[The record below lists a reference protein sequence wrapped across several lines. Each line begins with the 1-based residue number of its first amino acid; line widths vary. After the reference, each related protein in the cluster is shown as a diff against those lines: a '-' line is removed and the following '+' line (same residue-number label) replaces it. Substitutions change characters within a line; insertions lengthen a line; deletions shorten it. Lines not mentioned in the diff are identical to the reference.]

1 MNHSRILILMSDTGG
16 GHRASAQALQA
27 AFAVRYPGRF
37 QVEIVDL
44 WTDYTPWPIN
54 RMPRLYSPIVARA
67 LWFWKLLWLV
77 FENERVHSAVLRLV
91 YLLCRNE
98 LRKVLQ
104 AYRPHLVISVHPLM
118 QHIFFHLLEE
128 RAPIPFVTVV
138 TDLASFHHGWFHTR
152 AERCFVASDVAAE
165 AARHHGLHAR
175 RVRLLGLPVR
185 PAFAGT
191 LPDKEAARARLGLA
205 DTGFTVLLLGGGEG
219 MGPVATIAHAV
230 AHRLAETLRC
240 RPAEE
245 TTTIHEGHKE
255 NTKKGK
261 NKNGRAD
268 SVKQWTAV
276 QLIVICGRNKR
287 LRQSLQ
293 RSDWPIPVQ
302 VCGFVDNMQEWM
314 AASDCVI
321 TKAGPGTIAEALI
334 CGLPILLSGFIPGQE
349 EGNVS
354 LVVENGAGAYCDS
367 PGGIAAIVSD
377 WAGGSEFALSRR
389 HLPALGEASNMAQM
403 AARARKLGRPRAAYD
418 IVDEIVELMDGNNAE
433 ARDS

>member
-1 MNHSRILILMSDTGG
+1 M
-16 GHRASAQALQA
+16 
-27 AFAVRYPGRF
+27 
-37 QVEIVDL
+37 
-44 WTDYTPWPIN
+44 
-54 RMPRLYSPIVARA
+54 
-67 LWFWKLLWLV
+67 
-77 FENERVHSAVLRLV
+77 
-91 YLLCRNE
+91 
-98 LRKVLQ
+98 
-104 AYRPHLVISVHPLM
+104 
-118 QHIFFHLLEE
+118 
-128 RAPIPFVTVV
+128 TVV

-219 MGPVATIAHAV
+219 MGPVAATARAV
-230 AHRLAETLRC
+230 AHRLA
-240 RPAEE
+240 
-245 TTTIHEGHKE
+245 TTGM
-255 NTKKGK
+255 
-261 NKNGRAD
+261 A
-268 SVKQWTAV
+268 A
-276 QLIVICGRNKR
+276 QLVVICGRNER

-367 PGGIAAIVSD
+367 PDGIAAIIND
-377 WAGGSEFALSRR
+377 WAGGNELV
-389 HLPALGEASNMAQM
+389 QM
-403 AARARKLGRPRAAYD
+403 AARARELGRPRAAYD

-433 ARDS
+433 AKDSGTLSKSCG

>member
-37 QVEIVDL
+37 QVDIVDL

-98 LRKVLQ
+98 LRKALQ

-128 RAPIPFVTVV
+128 ERAPIPFVTVV
-138 TDLASFHHGWFHTR
+138 TDLASFHHGWFHAR

-219 MGPVATIAHAV
+219 MGPVAATARAV
-230 AHRLAETLRC
+230 AHRLA
-240 RPAEE
+240 
-245 TTTIHEGHKE
+245 TTGM
-255 NTKKGK
+255 
-261 NKNGRAD
+261 A
-268 SVKQWTAV
+268 A
-276 QLIVICGRNKR
+276 QLVVICGRNER

-367 PGGIAAIVSD
+367 PDGIAAIIND
-377 WAGGSEFALSRR
+377 WAGGNELV
-389 HLPALGEASNMAQM
+389 QM

-433 ARDS
+433 AKDSGTLSKSCG

>member
-27 AFAVRYPGRF
+27 AFAARYPGRF

-67 LWFWKLLWLV
+67 IWLWKLLWLV
-77 FENERVHSAVLRLV
+77 FENERAHSAALRLV

-104 AYRPHLVISVHPLM
+104 DYRPHLIISVHPLL
-118 QHIFFHLLEE
+118 QHIFFHLLEEE

-138 TDLASFHHGWFHTR
+138 TDLASFHHGWFHRR
-152 AERCFVASDVAAE
+152 AERCFVASDIAAE
-165 AARHHGLHAR
+165 GARRHGLHAC

-185 PAFAGT
+185 SAFAGT
-191 LPDKEAARARLGLA
+191 LSDKETARAQLGLA
-205 DTGFTVLLLGGGEG
+205 EAGFTALLLGGGEG
-219 MGPVATIAHAV
+219 MGPVAAIARAV
-230 AHRLAETLRC
+230 AHSLAET
-240 RPAEE
+240 
-245 TTTIHEGHKE
+245 G
-255 NTKKGK
+255 
-261 NKNGRAD
+261 
-268 SVKQWTAV
+268 TAA
-276 QLIVICGRNKR
+276 QLVVICGRNRR

-293 RSDWPIPVQ
+293 RSDWPILVQ

-349 EGNVS
+349 EGNVAY
-354 LVVENGAGAYCDS
+354 VVENGAGAYCDATD
-367 PGGIAAIVSD
+367 GIAAIIND
-377 WAGGSEFALSRR
+377 WTGGSQL
-389 HLPALGEASNMAQM
+389 AQM
-403 AARARKLGRPRAAYD
+403 SARARELGRPRAAFD
-418 IVDEIVELMDGNNAE
+418 IVDEIVELMDGKNAE
-433 ARDS
+433 PRDS